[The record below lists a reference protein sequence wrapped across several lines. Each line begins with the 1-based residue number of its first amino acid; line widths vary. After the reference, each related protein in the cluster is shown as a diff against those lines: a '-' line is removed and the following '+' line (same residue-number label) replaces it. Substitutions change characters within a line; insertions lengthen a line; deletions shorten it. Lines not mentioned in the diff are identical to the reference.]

1 MRKILCTVLM
11 LSAVTAASIAPSANA
26 AIGLPS
32 NCTYKCSCSGTPLKC
47 CTNNGVET
55 CKVTGDIACP
65 QVYNC

>member
-1 MRKILCTVLM
+1 MRKILCTLFM
-11 LSAVTAASIAPSANA
+11 LLAVAAAGIAPAANA

-47 CTNNGVET
+47 CTTNGVES